1 MIFKLKI
8 NITVLIMKKIL
19 ILPLLLIFSLFIR
32 AERIEPIPFGDM
44 EQWAVRYIKE
54 SKLLGGQTKTLYC
67 LAPTDTIRENAPYI
81 FGQDGNPWST
91 SNAYANV
98 VGIEKAAGTMTPE
111 PREDGGMCCRLD
123 VDMLGVRVMG
133 IIDIQVLVSGTLFTG
148 RNLEPITTAADPYQ
162 NIDFGVPFTGR
173 PSALMFDYKCV
184 VEQESWYWY
193 AKGGAKPKK
202 REFENGEIDEA
213 EAYIYLQHRWED
225 EKGKIHSIRV
235 GTGYERFSKSQE
247 TWVNAHRVPIHYGDI
262 TGEEWYKDYM
272 GFKGIERAMNSRG
285 KVTLIQEE
293 GWDATLEPTH
303 MVIVLTSGKMEAFE
317 GHEGNTLWVDNV
329 CLVYEE

>member
-1 MIFKLKI
+1 
-8 NITVLIMKKIL
+8 MKKVL
-19 ILPLLLIFSLFIR
+19 FLPLLAMALPLL

-44 EQWAVRYIKE
+44 EQWVVRYIKE

-67 LAPTDTIRENAPYI
+67 LAPTDTLQQNAPYI
-81 FGQDGNPWST
+81 YGQDGNPWST

-98 VGIEKAAGTMTPE
+98 MGIEKAAGTMTPE
-111 PREDGGMCCRLD
+111 AREEGGTCCRLD
-123 VDMLGVRVMG
+123 VDMVGVRVMG
-133 IIDIQVLVSGTLFTG
+133 MIDIQVLVSGTLFTG
-148 RNLEPITTAADPYQ
+148 RNIEPITTAADPY
-162 NIDFGVPFTGR
+162 R

-184 VEQESWYWY
+184 VEQENWYWF
-193 AKGGAKPKK
+193 AKGAGKPKK

-225 EKGKIHSIRV
+225 EKGKIHSIHV
-235 GTGYERFSKSQE
+235 GTGYERFSKTQE
-247 TWVNAHRVPIHYGDI
+247 EWVNAHRVPIHYGDI
-262 TGEEWYKDYM
+262 TGEPWYKEYM

-285 KVTLIQEE
+285 KITPIMEE